1 MKIAAHSDNNPHGM
15 EIGGNTSEEALREQY
30 GEGFI
35 GRVYR
40 TTLVVW
46 AITAL
51 IVSGRFGPAALV
63 GFTLGTA
70 IALGSLRLI
79 ELTVRNL
86 VRPDVQIQ
94 ARWFRVL
101 CLVKLPVLTIVMA
114 GAAWAVM
121 SGRANVF
128 ALVGGVALVHAVIFL
143 KTVSGLLVAS
153 LPPLPRPARQ
163 SLDFGF
169 RISDFRLGRRNERRQ
184 T

>member
-30 GEGFI
+30 GEGFL

-51 IVSGRFGPAALV
+51 IVSGRTILWGIAGPAVLI

-94 ARWFRVL
+94 ARRFRVL
-101 CLVKLPVLTIVMA
+101 CLVKLPVLTVVLA
-114 GAAWAVM
+114 G
-121 SGRANVF
+121 
-128 ALVGGVALVHAVIFL
+128 
-143 KTVSGLLVAS
+143 
-153 LPPLPRPARQ
+153 P
-163 SLDFGF
+163 
-169 RISDFRLGRRNERRQ
+169 
-184 T
+184 